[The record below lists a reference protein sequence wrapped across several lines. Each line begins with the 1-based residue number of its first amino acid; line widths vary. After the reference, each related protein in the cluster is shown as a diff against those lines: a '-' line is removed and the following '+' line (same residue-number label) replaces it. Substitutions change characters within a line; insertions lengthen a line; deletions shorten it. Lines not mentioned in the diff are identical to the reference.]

1 MIKRAEQSDSEFSL
15 LWKRLVERWQQEL
28 DRSEKKVPGGA
39 VAKARGTLRSSLIRR
54 KGPKEKGQ
62 EERME
67 TDKEPPQELQPK
79 EQEDLEPDKEPP
91 QELQPKEQEDLEK
104 EEEQSIEDCE
114 LTADVS
120 LLN

>member
-1 MIKRAEQSDSEFSL
+1 MD
-15 LWKRLVERWQQEL
+15 
-28 DRSEKKVPGGA
+28 
-39 VAKARGTLRSSLIRR
+39 
-54 KGPKEKGQ
+54 
-62 EERME
+62 
-67 TDKEPPQELQPK
+67 
-79 EQEDLEPDKEPP
+79 PDKEPP